1 MTRQNL
7 VSVSITSF
15 VQMISPPSSG
25 GFTYCVC
32 DTLLCRMQRL
42 MLLHFDAVHM
52 AVLLVME
59 LLNFLT
65 KLCPSWATT
74 IISPSCESQT

>member
-1 MTRQNL
+1 
-7 VSVSITSF
+7 
-15 VQMISPPSSG
+15 MISVPSSD
-25 GFTYCVC
+25 GFTKSVY
-32 DTLLCRMQRL
+32 DDLLRRMQRL

-52 AVLLVME
+52 AVLLLME

-74 IISPSCESQT
+74 MISPSCESQTRLYYALNMWSKYCLF

>member
-1 MTRQNL
+1 
-7 VSVSITSF
+7 
-15 VQMISPPSSG
+15 MISVASSG
-25 GFTYCVC
+25 AFTKSVC
-32 DTLLCRMQRL
+32 DTLLRRMQRL

-52 AVLLVME
+52 AALLLME

-74 IISPSCESQT
+74 IISPSRESQT